1 MDQKVKSRRTQAE
14 RSAATQAKI
23 LEAAQNLIARQGLA
37 HTSTQ
42 DIARQAQVS
51 RGAMLHHFPSRASL
65 IQATYAEMLRQESEL
80 LRDFARTLQPGQN
93 RLKALTEYIWERYQ
107 SGIFQV
113 SMDYIA
119 EARVDAD
126 ELSYVSAESRKFNDA
141 LNDVWNVELEA
152 FGCDAETRQ
161 LMMNEFMCLVRGM
174 AFQSQWRNDPNY
186 FQNMLQNWLGRAR
199 SVLIPAS
206 TNG

>member
-23 LEAAQNLIARQGLA
+23 LEAAKNLIAKQGLA

-119 EARVDAD
+119 GARVDAD

-152 FGCDAETRQ
+152 FGCNAETRQ

-199 SVLIPAS
+199 SVLIPTS

>member
-1 MDQKVKSRRTQAE
+1 MDQKLKSRRTQAE

-23 LEAAQNLIARQGLA
+23 LEAAKNLIAKQGLA

-119 EARVDAD
+119 GARVDAD

-152 FGCDAETRQ
+152 FGCNAETRQ

-199 SVLIPAS
+199 SVLIPTS

>member
-23 LEAAQNLIARQGLA
+23 LEAAKNLIAKQGLA

-119 EARVDAD
+119 GARVDAD

-152 FGCDAETRQ
+152 FGCNTETRQ
-161 LMMNEFMCLVRGM
+161 LMMNEFMCVVRGM

-199 SVLIPAS
+199 SVLIPTS

>member
-1 MDQKVKSRRTQAE
+1 MEGKEKPRRTQAE
-14 RSAATQAKI
+14 RSAATQTKI
-23 LEAAQNLIARQGLA
+23 LEAAQYLIAKRGLA

-42 DIARQAQVS
+42 DIAKHARVS

-65 IQATYAEMLRQESEL
+65 IQATYAEMLRQESER
-80 LRDFARTLQPGQN
+80 LRVFARTLQPGQN
-93 RLKALTEYIWERYQ
+93 RLKALAEYIWERYQ
-107 SGIFQV
+107 SGIFHV

-126 ELSYVSAESRKFNDA
+126 ELSYVSAESQKFNDA

-152 FGCDAETRQ
+152 FGCDVETRQ

-174 AFQSQWRNDPNY
+174 AFQSQWRKDPEY
-186 FQNMLQNWLGRAR
+186 FQNMLQSWLVRAR
-199 SVLIPAS
+199 SVLIPAN
-206 TNG
+206 TAR

>member
-1 MDQKVKSRRTQAE
+1 
-14 RSAATQAKI
+14 
-23 LEAAQNLIARQGLA
+23 
-37 HTSTQ
+37 
-42 DIARQAQVS
+42 
-51 RGAMLHHFPSRASL
+51 MLHHFPSRASL

-119 EARVDAD
+119 GARVDAD

-152 FGCDAETRQ
+152 FGCNAETRQ

-199 SVLIPAS
+199 SVLIPTS

>member
-1 MDQKVKSRRTQAE
+1 MDPKLTPRRTQAE
-14 RSAATQAKI
+14 RSAATQTKI
-23 LEAAQNLIARQGLA
+23 LEAAQYLIAERGLA

-42 DIARQAQVS
+42 DIASQAQVS

-65 IQATYAEMLRQESEL
+65 IQATYAEMLRQEADR
-80 LRDFARTLQPGQN
+80 LRGFARTLHPGHN

-113 SMDYIA
+113 SMDYIS

-126 ELSYVSAESRKFNDA
+126 ELAYVSDESRKFNEA
-141 LNDVWNVELEA
+141 LNDVWNVELQA
-152 FGCDAETRQ
+152 FDCDAETRQ

-174 AFQSQWRNDPNY
+174 AFQSQWRDDSEY
-186 FQNMLQNWLGRAR
+186 FQKMLQNWLSRAR
-199 SVLIPAS
+199 SILTPA
-206 TNG
+206 NKDR

>member
-23 LEAAQNLIARQGLA
+23 LEAAQNLIAEQGLA

>member
-23 LEAAQNLIARQGLA
+23 LEAAQNLIATQGLA

-93 RLKALTEYIWERYQ
+93 RLKALTEYSWVRYQ